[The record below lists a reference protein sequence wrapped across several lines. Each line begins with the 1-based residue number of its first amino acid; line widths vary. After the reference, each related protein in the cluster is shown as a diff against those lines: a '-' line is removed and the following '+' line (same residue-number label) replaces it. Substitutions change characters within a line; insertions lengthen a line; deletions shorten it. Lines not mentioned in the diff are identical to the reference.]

1 MSYICATLEVRL
13 PKEARMRRDNA
24 KWLSELAGEA
34 VAAPRREKLQDLI
47 DSRPFWDSL
56 ADFTDLPDDVEV
68 HEDVQ
73 LRDRDGTRLAAE
85 IYVPR
90 GDGPFPLYLHIHG
103 GGYCVSSAR
112 NDRKWGMRVAA
123 RGYTVINPEYGLA
136 PEHPFPWA
144 IEDCLYAARWFTRN
158 ANDYKGDPS
167 RLVIE
172 GGSAGGG
179 LSAATIVAA
188 NGLADELDQGSL
200 ADVELNVV
208 AAVLFYG
215 MFSFPLLLLE
225 PGSNVGSAELWN
237 RAYLGPHF
245 TTKLRH
251 PLVSAVH
258 APTLASL
265 PPLYVSCGHDDSFLS
280 HTLELT
286 KALALAGAP
295 ATVSIVEGLD
305 HGYAKTF
312 ASEAGQREVERA
324 FAWLGEKLP

>member
-1 MSYICATLEVRL
+1 V
-13 PKEARMRRDNA
+13 RRDNSS
-24 KWLSELAGEA
+24 WLSELAGEP
-34 VAAPRREKLQDLI
+34 VQAPRRERLQDLI

-56 ADFTDLPDDVEV
+56 ADFSDLPEGIDV
-68 HEDVQ
+68 HEDVF
-73 LRDRDGTRLAAE
+73 LWDRGRAKLTAE

-90 GDGPFPLYLHIHG
+90 GSGPFPLYLHIHG

-123 RGYTVINPEYGLA
+123 RGYTVINPDYGLA

-144 IEDCLYAARWFTRN
+144 VEDCLYTARWFTTH
-158 ANDYKGDPS
+158 AAEYKGDPS
-167 RLVIE
+167 QLVIE

-188 NGLADELDQGSL
+188 NGLADDLEQGDLAGVPLDI
-200 ADVELNVV
+200 
-208 AAVLFYG
+208 AASILFYG

-245 TTKLRH
+245 TTKIRH
-251 PLVSAVH
+251 PL
-258 APTLASL
+258 ASMVYASNL
-265 PPLYVSCGHDDSFLS
+265 DRFPPVYISCGHEDSFLA

-286 KALALAGAP
+286 KALAAAGAQ
-295 ATVSIVEGLD
+295 ATLSVVEGLD
-305 HGYAKTF
+305 HGYAKSWDNPV
-312 ASEAGQREVERA
+312 AQQEVERA
-324 FAWLGEKLP
+324 FTWLEHKVPISQSR